1 MADPVT
7 GQTSLPDLRRR
18 MELAQFMAT
27 QPRQSNTPVGGGLMA
42 LAQAL
47 NARKATKLGAEVEDA
62 EKKQRTGDYALLGEM
77 LDNGAIDTKRLGE
90 FQNEQVA
97 QLALALAT
105 RQAAPEDI
113 KTYKD
118 PMGITRYLT
127 GPNQGQPAPGQEE
140 YGDDVLVSPQERF
153 DLDKRNSDMRAE
165 GNQIDREQM
174 MLQREEGERI
184 ASKLN
189 STDAKALDDA
199 IAKAQAAGQAIFE
212 MQAIASDYEALAPAS
227 GAIANWQEAYK
238 SITGQQDSVT
248 TLRTRYAGLRAS
260 EVVKNLPPGAA
271 SDKDIELALSGFLP
285 PNAQPDQVASF
296 LRGMAKLSA
305 FDEGYNTFKARYID
319 ENNGQRGLIDA
330 WKKSDDLKALREGM
344 TIAPAATTDGD
355 LEMKR
360 AETAKKYGLTY

>member
-1 MADPVT
+1 MNAT
-7 GQTSLPDLRRR
+7 GQTSIEELRRR
-18 MELAQFMAT
+18 LQLAESLATGPQQQSYGPVGAGLRGLAQI
-27 QPRQSNTPVGGGLMA
+27 
-42 LAQAL
+42 LA
-47 NARKATKLGAEVEDA
+47 ARNATKLSGEVAET
-62 EKKQRTGDYALLGEM
+62 EKAQRTGDYQLLGEM
-77 LDNGAIDTKRLGE
+77 LDSGSIDTKRLGE

-127 GPNQGQPAPGQEE
+127 GPNQGQPAPGQEG

-153 DLDKRNSDMRAE
+153 ELDKRNSEMRAE
-165 GNQIDREQM
+165 GNLIDREQIE
-174 MLQREEGERI
+174 LQRQEGERI

-189 STDAKALDDA
+189 SVDAKALDDA

-212 MQAIASDYEALAPAS
+212 MQAIASDYEAIAPES
-227 GAIANWQEAYK
+227 GVVANWQEAYK

-285 PNAQPDQVASF
+285 PNANSQQVASF

-330 WKKSDDLKALREGM
+330 WKKSDELKALRNGM
-344 TIAPAATTDGD
+344 TTKDGRETVLVNGVEVEIAD
-355 LEMKR
+355 
-360 AETAKKYGLTY
+360 